1 MDSNQAEALLRQ
13 AEDTTTQARQA
24 GKWFARYL
32 AIFGIA
38 SIPLSLLVAWSH
50 GRPSVAIPIMLGWVV
65 LVAVAAIWSAR
76 QRGALMATKKISAVA
91 FVAWGIAWGITVSL
105 GASFFA
111 DSLLWWLA
119 GGVVMAVIMFG
130 AAAYAT
136 RRAR

>member
-1 MDSNQAEALLRQ
+1 MDSNQAAALLRQ
-13 AEDTTTQARQA
+13 AETTTHQARRA
-24 GKWFARYL
+24 GKWFAIYL

-65 LVAVAAIWSAR
+65 LVAAAAIWSAR
-76 QRGALMATKKISAVA
+76 QRGALKATKKISAFA
-91 FVAWGIAWGITVSL
+91 FVAWGIAWAITVSL
-105 GASFFA
+105 GASLFA

-119 GGVVMAVIMFG
+119 GGVVMALIMFS
-130 AAAYAT
+130 AAAYTA